1 MKKILSIL
9 WVSGVLVAC
18 NNSGSGSE
26 SVKDSILENIDSA
39 GDAKIDSV
47 KKAVESAKERVEN
60 NFEKTDSA
68 NKAIADSLDKK

>member
-9 WVSGVLVAC
+9 LVPGVLVAC
-18 NNSGSGSE
+18 NNNGSGSE
-26 SVKDSILENIDSA
+26 SIKDSILEKIDST

-47 KKAVESAKERVEN
+47 KEAIDSTKERVEN

-68 NKAIADSLDKK
+68 NKALADSLDKK